1 MPDSRADVTVP
12 AQAPLRL
19 AAFLPYRLSLLA
31 ERISRAFAA
40 RYQLEFGLTIPEWRI
55 MAVLGEDAPCSTQ
68 AVIERT
74 GLDRVKVSR
83 AVIRLA
89 GKGLLARRPHPA
101 DQRAQ
106 LLRLSRSGLAVYRRI
121 VPLAHRMQADLA
133 AALTEAE
140 QRELDRILR
149 KLHVGTSA
157 LIDAAGGNP

>member
-1 MPDSRADVTVP
+1 MPDGRADATAP
-12 AQAPLRL
+12 PQAPLRL
-19 AAFLPYRLSLLA
+19 AGFLPYRLSVVA

-74 GLDRVKVSR
+74 GMDRVKVSR

-106 LLRLSRSGLAVYRRI
+106 LLRLSRSGLAVYQRI

-149 KLHVGTSA
+149 KLHVGSA
-157 LIDAAGGNP
+157 ALADAAGGNP

>member
-1 MPDSRADVTVP
+1 MPDSRADDIAP
-12 AQAPLRL
+12 PQAPLL
-19 AAFLPYRLSLLA
+19 LGAFLPYRLSVVA

-40 RYQLEFGLTIPEWRI
+40 RYQREFGLTIPEWRI
-55 MAVLGEDAPCSTQ
+55 MAVLGEDAPCGTQ

-74 GLDRVKVSR
+74 GMDRVKVSR

-89 GKGLLARRPHPA
+89 AKGLLVRRADPA

-106 LLRLSRSGLAVYRRI
+106 ILRLSRRGLDVYRRI

-140 QRELDRILR
+140 QRELDRILC
-149 KLHVGTSA
+149 KLHVGAGA
-157 LIDAAGGNP
+157 LTDAAGGNP